1 VKQLTTSLL
10 VEAFKCIPAI
20 GFDAAPSFHQVHLSL
35 LFAAREM
42 MVLVIAEARKMRS
55 VAHNSEC

>member
-10 VEAFKCIPAI
+10 VV